1 MRPIFLWLLRL
12 IGPALLIG
20 FLLTSDLGLLWEIV
34 RSAEIGPI
42 IWSLALLPPFI
53 IFKSWRWIQILRAM
67 NISLDL
73 PTACALYMVGVFYG
87 AVTPGQAGDLLKAV
101 YLRDRGQPVAPA
113 LLSVVLDR
121 LCDLIIM
128 SVFGAIGVF
137 ALGRLLPSRELQQA
151 IVVAMGIG
159 LATITVLLTARGP
172 RSWLLT
178 VVLPRIAPR
187 LRSRLDQWNEQMHNL
202 TFTPSLIATVSAATI
217 ASVFFTFLRLW
228 LLYLALDL
236 NAVPLLVV
244 IGSSALVS
252 VLQALPISIGGVGVR
267 DVVLVATLAAY
278 GYSQEQAL
286 TLAAL
291 FLLINVEHIIV
302 GFIVSLWFPLGRS
315 GTIPS

>member
-1 MRPIFLWLLRL
+1 MRPIFSWLLRL

-34 RSAEIGPI
+34 RSAEIVPI

-53 IFKSWRWIQILRAM
+53 ILKSWRWIQILRAM
-67 NISLDL
+67 NLSLDL
-73 PTACALYMVGVFYG
+73 PTACALYTVGIFYG
-87 AVTPGQAGDLLKAV
+87 AMTPGQAGDLLKAI

-128 SVFGAIGVF
+128 SALGTIGVF

-151 IVVAMGIG
+151 IVIAMGIG
-159 LATITVLLTARGP
+159 LVTVTVLLTARGP

-187 LRSRLDQWNEQMHNL
+187 LRSRLDQWNEQMHSL

-217 ASVFFTFLRLW
+217 ASVLFTFLRLW
-228 LLYLALDL
+228 LLYLALGL

-244 IGSSALVS
+244 IGSSALIS

-278 GYSQEQAL
+278 GYAQEQAL

-315 GTIPS
+315 GTISL